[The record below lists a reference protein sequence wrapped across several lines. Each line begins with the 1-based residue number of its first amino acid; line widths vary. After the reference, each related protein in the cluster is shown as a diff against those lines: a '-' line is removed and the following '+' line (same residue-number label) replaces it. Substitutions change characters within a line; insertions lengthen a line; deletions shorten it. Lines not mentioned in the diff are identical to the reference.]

1 MRAIALSLA
10 ACAGFTLCAQDATKE
25 TPDAIINAYFEAR
38 WKDEKRRPVSVAD
51 PYTFYRRARL
61 DLTGRMPTADQ
72 VRKEAKSKA
81 RAKLV
86 DELIASPAG
95 AEYAA
100 DLWLQWLNGYALE
113 QQDLFRCQFGA
124 LHQWLRDL
132 WAQGMPYDTM
142 VRALLSDRGAPRD
155 VPAANFALKHLV
167 DGEPPSALAGHAA
180 RLFLGRD
187 IRCAQCHDHPFEKVT
202 QEEYWGFTGFFRPLR
217 RGAQGALVEGE
228 LRPGGKARED
238 LGERFK
244 EPVFLDGRKPDPDK
258 PLGAQLAEF
267 VLTTEQR
274 EHAHAVVDRMW
285 RHFFGRTLGR
295 EHAALRASL
304 VRDFLANG
312 QSLRRLVR
320 GIAMSKPYHLASE
333 GKDDDRRAYAAG
345 PLKYMNP
352 VQFFRAFE
360 YAFGMRHYYEKEIAK
375 RKKDPQTAA
384 LFADPQNVWL
394 GVYIWAKDMI
404 LPKGRDPEEAIAAG
418 TVRLALKFMNNRDL
432 QVMLCDTKGPFYE
445 IWKERQSPEAR
456 IVETFLAL
464 LARPPTNEE
473 LAKFVDYMKSRPAGE
488 ALFSIQDVYW
498 TLLNSGEFIFVR

>member
-1 MRAIALSLA
+1 MRAIAVFIA
-10 ACAGFTLCAQDATKE
+10 AGGALPLCSQDAPKE
-25 TPDAIINAYFEAR
+25 SPDAIINAYFEAR
-38 WKDEKRRPVSVAD
+38 WKEEKRKPGPVAD
-51 PYTFYRRARL
+51 AYAFYRRARL

-72 VRKEAKSKA
+72 VRKEAKSKG

-86 DELIASPAG
+86 DELLGSPAG
-95 AEYAA
+95 AEYVA
-100 DLWLQWLNGYALE
+100 DLWLQWLNGYDLE

-124 LHQWLRDL
+124 LHRWLCEL
-132 WAQGMPYDTM
+132 WAQGMPYDRM
-142 VRALLSDRGAPRD
+142 VRALLSDRGSPRD

-167 DGEPPSALAGHAA
+167 DGEPPAALAGHAA

-187 IRCAQCHDHPFEKVT
+187 IRCAQCHDHPFEKVR
-202 QEEYWGFTGFFRPLR
+202 QEEYWGFTAFFRPLR
-217 RGAQGALVEGE
+217 RGADGALVEGE
-228 LRPGGKARED
+228 PRSGKPRAD
-238 LGERFK
+238 LGELVQ
-244 EPVFLDGRKPDPDK
+244 PAAFLDGRKPDASK

-267 VLTTEQR
+267 VLTTEKG
-274 EHAHAVVDRMW
+274 EHAHAVVERMW
-285 RHFFGRTLGR
+285 RHFFGRPLGK
-295 EHAALRASL
+295 EHAALRESL

-320 GIAMSKPYHLASE
+320 GIAMSKPYQLASE
-333 GKDDDRRAYAAG
+333 GKDDDRRAYAVG

-445 IWKERQSPEAR
+445 IWKEKQSPEAR